1 MDVTSR
7 PRNRLDA
14 AREAIAAHLDEFI
27 ALRHDI
33 HQYPELAFHE
43 HRTSR
48 LVASKLASW
57 GYDVTT
63 GIARTGVVATLPRG
77 RSAPS
82 RDPGRYGCSAD
93 RRGDGA

>member
-7 PRNRLDA
+7 SRNRLDA
-14 AREAIAAHLDEFI
+14 AREDIAAHLDEFI

-33 HQYPELAFHE
+33 HQHPELAFNE

-48 LVASKLASW
+48 LIASKLASW

-63 GIARTGVVATLPRG
+63 GVAGTGVVATLVRG
-77 RSAPS
+77 KVSAVSRSGQIWTLY
-82 RDPGRYGCSAD
+82 R
-93 RRGDGA
+93 